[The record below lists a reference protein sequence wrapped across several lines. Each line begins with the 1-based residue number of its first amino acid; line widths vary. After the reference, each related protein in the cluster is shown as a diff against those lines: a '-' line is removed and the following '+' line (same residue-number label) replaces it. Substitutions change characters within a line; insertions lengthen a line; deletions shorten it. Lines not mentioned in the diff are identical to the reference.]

1 MLCFR
6 KVLVAKKFLDKRE
19 WEVSRFSLE
28 CISSHSAE
36 KCRRGIL
43 YPFINFVY
51 HKILDERVGGSVK
64 IFRRSIFVP
73 QFRNFSQGNPLGCL

>member
-19 WEVSRFSLE
+19 GEVSRFSLE

-36 KCRRGIL
+36 KLRWETIWGVTNFGFRKLSGSRVLCHEYLSIL
-43 YPFINFVY
+43 F
-51 HKILDERVGGSVK
+51 
-64 IFRRSIFVP
+64 
-73 QFRNFSQGNPLGCL
+73 